1 MNIAA
6 MNSLATGAIDNTTNT
21 LATSLK
27 GVLGEDGKK
36 ADGTLFDAFLNSAMD
51 NIKTTNNYL
60 SNMENEE
67 IKLALGESAT
77 SHDLTIA
84 TSKAY
89 SALQYTVAIKNKLMD
104 AYKEIMQIQI

>member
-6 MNSLATGAIDNTTNT
+6 VNSLATGAIDNTTNT

-27 GVLGEDGKK
+27 GVLAENGQK

-60 SNMENEE
+60 SDMENEE
-67 IKLALGESAT
+67 IKFAIGETAT
-77 SHDLTIA
+77 THDLTIA

-89 SALQYTVAIKNKLMD
+89 SALQYTVAIKNKLME